1 MSNLADGHAAI
12 LEAMAAG
19 VRPDPDMWVDEWAE
33 EHMMIPKG
41 AEPGKYRGD
50 RTPYAAAVMRCLSP
64 AHPCKRVVVR
74 AASQMLKTQTA
85 LNWIGASIH
94 QAPANI
100 LVLLPTLP
108 LAKRVSS
115 RIADVINAVPVLQE
129 RVASPRSRDARNT
142 IDTKEFTGGALHIT
156 TAGSASNL
164 AEIPCRYIYGDEIDR
179 WEGNV
184 GGEGDPVTLAEAR
197 TSTYSLNKKLYYTS
211 SPTIKGASRIDALY
225 EQGDQQHLYLP
236 CPHCGHRFVLQ
247 WEHVRHDEGLKR
259 AWLVCPE
266 CAAEIDENAKPHM
279 LAQGE
284 WRAHAEGDGET
295 VSFDI
300 SALYMPIGWV
310 SWLELC
316 KEHRKAEAAKQHG
329 DHGPAQVFSN
339 TRLARSYDATESAT
353 PWQHLKQRAEPYPL
367 RVVPRAALA
376 LTAAVDTQ
384 PNRLELM
391 IVGWG
396 PGLERWVVDYHVLWG
411 SPSEDAVW
419 QELDTILATPVQHAA
434 GRYLGVEAAFIDSGG
449 ANTQDVYEYTRHR
462 KHRRIFAIK
471 GASKPNRPIV
481 SGKPSKVDVNWRGR
495 TERQGAE
502 LWFIGTDV
510 AKDWIYSRYKLAN
523 GPGALHFS
531 VDLEDDFYKG
541 ATAESKITKFR
552 RGFPYSEWVKPNG
565 ARNEPLDLLVYN
577 LAVAHYLGLNKKRDA
592 DWDRMRQKVD
602 PLTGDLF
609 TAAPPAGEAHQHST
623 NAATVTSPPI
633 ALPTVVRH
641 TAPTLVTPRGQYAQ
655 ADDPHLT

>member
-1 MSNLADGHAAI
+1 MSDLADGFAAVLDAI
-12 LEAMAAG
+12 AAG

-33 EHMMIPKG
+33 AHMVIPKG
-41 AEPGKYRGD
+41 AEPGPYRND
-50 RTPYAAAVMRCLSP
+50 RTPYAAEVMRCLSP
-64 AHPCKRVVVR
+64 NHPAKRVIVR
-74 AASQMLKTQTA
+74 AASQMLKTQCG

-142 IDTKEFTGGALHIT
+142 IDTKEFTGGALFIT

-164 AEIPCRYIYGDEIDR
+164 AEVPARYIYGDEIDR

-184 GGEGDPVTLAEAR
+184 GGEGDPVTMAEAR
-197 TSTYSLNKKLYYTS
+197 TSTYALNKKIYYTS
-211 SPTIKGASRIDALY
+211 SPAVKGGSRIDVLY
-225 EQGDQQHLYLP
+225 DQGDQRRLYLP
-236 CPHCGHRFVLQ
+236 CPHCGHRFVLE
-247 WEHVRHDEGLKR
+247 WEHIKHDEGLTR
-259 AWLVCPE
+259 AWAVCPE
-266 CAAEIDENAKPHM
+266 CAAEIEEHAKPRM
-279 LAQGE
+279 LAEGE
-284 WRAHAEGDGET
+284 WRAHAKGDGET
-295 VSFDI
+295 VSFEI
-300 SALYMPIGWV
+300 SALYMPVGWV
-310 SWLELC
+310 SWLALC
-316 KEHRKAEAAKQHG
+316 KEYGKALQLKERG
-329 DHGPAQVFSN
+329 DHGSMQVFKN
-339 TRLARSYDATESAT
+339 TRLAQSYDATEGAT

-367 RVVPRAALA
+367 RLAPRGALC

-384 PNRLELM
+384 PNRLELL
-391 IVGWG
+391 IIGWG
-396 PGLERWVVDYHVLWG
+396 VGLERWVVDYVVLWG

-419 QELDTILATPVQHAA
+419 NELDKILATPIQHES
-434 GRYLGVEAAFIDSGG
+434 GRYLAIEAAFIDSGG
-449 ANTQDVYEYTRHR
+449 HNTQDVYEYTRNR

-510 AKDWIYSRYKLAN
+510 AKDWIYNRYKLKA

-531 VDLEDDFYKG
+531 VDLDDVFYQG
-541 ATAESKITKFR
+541 ATAESKVTKYR
-552 RGFPYSEWVKPNG
+552 RGFPYTEWVKAPG

-577 LAVAHYLGLNKKRDA
+577 LGAAHYLGLHKKRDA
-592 DWDRMRQKVD
+592 EWERMRQRIE

-609 TAAPPAGEAHQHST
+609 AGTLPPAAIEASVT
-623 NAATVTSPPI
+623 VNASPAP
-633 ALPTVVRH
+633 AASPEVVRH
-641 TAPTLVTPRGQYAQ
+641 HGNAIVTPRNQYAQ
-655 ADDPHLT
+655 AEDPHLS